1 MPITS
6 ILTSFSGREVIMV
19 CEDSPYG
26 LGILQPLS
34 DALESNGVH
43 MMDSVI
49 VPIGVADYHLDQ
61 VLRHLKEMPAR
72 LFIVHMR
79 PALGLHLFSRAI
91 SAGMVTEDYVWIA
104 TAALGNVVGSL
115 SPDEIDY
122 LQGVVTL
129 RPYVQ
134 ATRNVKNFS
143 ARFKARFHLENP
155 DTDLVQSPSVLLFW
169 AYDTVWTIATAAEI
183 AGLSIWMAETDLGG
197 HGVYATRRILTD
209 SILNIAFDGLAGNF
223 KLVSGELELPS
234 YEIVNVTS
242 KDVVGVG
249 LWTPL
254 SLQPQNLSRESY
266 SFGTSRSGSGTV
278 NPVFLRDGL
287 VLNLK
292 VRDKTE
298 FPLKLES
305 KRSLNPESGRSNSRK
320 LAGGNSG
327 KMCSG
332 YTKKPLRIGVPLKDG
347 FKTFVNV
354 SHPYFF
360 CKDNST
366 RPSTTKQV
374 TGYIIDV
381 FEAAMKKLQHP
392 LCYDFCVFDGSY
404 DELVGNVSLGNLD
417 GAAGDVTITI
427 DRIGKVD
434 FTMPYTQSGVSMLV
448 LSKSDLE
455 PIQWTFLAPLTKEL
469 WVATVGFFCFTG
481 FVVWV
486 IERPKNP
493 EYQGSSLRQFS
504 TASYFAFSTLTFSH
518 GHIIRSPMSR
528 IAVVI
533 WCFVVLVLVQS
544 YTASFSS
551 ILTAERLRPSVTN
564 LDQLLFNH
572 DYVGYQHGSF
582 VCSML
587 KNRGFSKHR
596 LIPYSNEDEYAEAL
610 RRGSMNGGVS
620 AIVDEVPFLTS
631 FLFSDT
637 RYQNEFQIVD
647 HVYKTPGL
655 GFVFPLGFPLLHNI
669 STAILNITE
678 GNEGPQIE
686 AKWLGTAAA
695 PPTVSNTPSTPLTL
709 QSFSGL
715 FLTSGFISS
724 LMLLISVVRLAH
736 ARWMQAN
743 STGNIPSLDQP
754 YNEAGNR
761 NCQDVHEGSGSGGD
775 EESGTIQYAMG
786 NSSVSDRTVNEA
798 TSSDSRCARRS
809 SDSAGREEL
818 GAVQNGV
825 HDGSGS
831 APAKSLGVEKN
842 IG

>member
-1 MPITS
+1 M
-6 ILTSFSGREVIMV
+6 
-19 CEDSPYG
+19 
-26 LGILQPLS
+26 
-34 DALESNGVH
+34 
-43 MMDSVI
+43 
-49 VPIGVADYHLDQ
+49 
-61 VLRHLKEMPAR
+61 
-72 LFIVHMR
+72 
-79 PALGLHLFSRAI
+79 
-91 SAGMVTEDYVWIA
+91 
-104 TAALGNVVGSL
+104 
-115 SPDEIDY
+115 
-122 LQGVVTL
+122 
-129 RPYVQ
+129 
-134 ATRNVKNFS
+134 
-143 ARFKARFHLENP
+143 
-155 DTDLVQSPSVLLFW
+155 LLFW
-169 AYDTVWTIATAAEI
+169 AYDTVWAIVTAAEI
-183 AGLSIWMAETDLGG
+183 AGHARSAIWMAETDLGG
-197 HGVYATRRILTD
+197 HGVYATRRILAD
-209 SILNIAFDGLAGNF
+209 SILNIAFDGLAGKF
-223 KLVSGELELPS
+223 KLVDGELELPS

-254 SLQPQNLSRESY
+254 SLQPQNQSGDRY
-266 SFGTSRSGSGTV
+266 SFGTSGSGSGTV

-292 VRDKTE
+292 GRDKTD

-305 KRSLNPESGRSNSRK
+305 KLSLDPESGRINARK
-320 LAGGNSG
+320 LAGGDSG
-327 KMCSG
+327 NVCGS

-347 FKTFVNV
+347 FKNFVNV
-354 SHPYFF
+354 SYPYFF

-381 FEAAMKKLQHP
+381 FKAAMKKLQDP

-427 DRIGKVD
+427 DCIGKVD

-469 WVATVGFFCFTG
+469 WFATVGFFCFTG

-486 IERPKNP
+486 IERSKNP

-528 IAVVI
+528 IVVVI

-564 LDQLLFNH
+564 LDQLLLNH
-572 DYVGYQHGSF
+572 DYVGYQRGSF
-582 VCSML
+582 VCSKL
-587 KNRGFSKHR
+587 KNRGFSKNR
-596 LIPYSNEDEYAEAL
+596 LIPYSKEDEYAEAL
-610 RRGSMNGGVS
+610 RKGSMNGGVP

-637 RYQNEFQIVD
+637 RYKNEFQIVD

-686 AKWLGTAAA
+686 EKWLGTAAA

-724 LMLLISVVRLAH
+724 LMLLVSVVRLVH
-736 ARWMQAN
+736 ARWTQVN
-743 STGNIPSLDQP
+743 RTGNIPSLDQP
-754 YNEAGNR
+754 YTEARNGNR
-761 NCQDVHEGSGSGGD
+761 RDLHEGSGSGGD
-775 EESGTIQYAMG
+775 EESGTTQYAMG
-786 NSSVSDRTVNEA
+786 SSSVSERPAHEA
-798 TSSDSRCARRS
+798 TTNDSHCARRSRS
-809 SDSAGREEL
+809 SDSAGHEEL
-818 GAVQNGV
+818 GAVHNGV
-825 HDGSGS
+825 HDGS

-842 IG
+842 TG